1 MTGFLSYRKPF
12 DRYAFS
18 MRVIGGESA
27 GKFVE
32 QHQESGDWF
41 SAPIARELV
50 HRRAVAEV
58 FLTGVHRVEDLT
70 YTVAAQWPRWH
81 VFYGSHHDRFDS
93 ALVVE
98 TLRQLT
104 VLIAHTQLG
113 VMLGMQFL
121 MPEMSVSMVSGVT
134 QNRSRPVDVV
144 IEVDVSEVKETGR
157 RISSFRS
164 IATFLVDGHKIAEGT
179 ARARIVD
186 PEAYSRIRARQG
198 ATGEQQE
205 VLPVSAASVGHASA
219 WNVVLGESETAG
231 LWRLRVDVSHP
242 ILFDHPLDH
251 IPGVLLIEAVRQVL
265 RLAVHDPEL
274 DFATFDAQFTSIA
287 ELGDQVTIA
296 LEALTIG
303 AELTTAV
310 ASIQAR
316 GKVLMRALVGIRPTI
331 PPLLP
336 AEQEI
341 QWTPVRTVPAGPH
354 GSLHT

>member
-1 MTGFLSYRKPF
+1 
-12 DRYAFS
+12 
-18 MRVIGGESA
+18 MRVIGGKSA
-27 GKFVE
+27 GKFFE
-32 QHQESGDWF
+32 QDRESGDWF

-58 FLTGVHRVEDLT
+58 FLTGIHPVEDLT

-81 VFYGSHHDRFDS
+81 VFYGSNHDRFDS

-113 VMLGMQFL
+113 VVLGMQFL

-134 QNRSRPVDVV
+134 QDRSRPADVI
-144 IEVDVSEVKETGR
+144 IEVNVSEVKETGR

-164 IATFLVDGHKIAEGT
+164 IATFLVDGRKIAEGT

-186 PEAYSRIRARQG
+186 PEAYSRIRARRP

-205 VLPVSAASVGHASA
+205 VLPVSAASVGHSSA
-219 WNVVLGESETAG
+219 WNVVLGEMDTAG

-265 RLAVHDPEL
+265 RLAVQDPEL
-274 DFATFDAQFTSIA
+274 DFATLDAQFTSIA
-287 ELGDQVTIA
+287 ELSDEATIA
-296 LEALTIG
+296 LESLTIG
-303 AELTTAV
+303 TDLTTAV
-310 ASIQAR
+310 AAIQAK

-336 AEQEI
+336 AERDI
-341 QWTPVRTVPAGPH
+341 QWTPVRTVPAGPR
-354 GSLHT
+354 GSLHG